1 MNRFHFV
8 KYAAFS
14 LEILICY
21 IIQSNSTL
29 SLEVFGGRP
38 ILMIP
43 VAMTIAIFE
52 GEIPAIIF
60 GLICGLL
67 ADLGYNGPMGF
78 YAISIMILC
87 YIVSI
92 LMENYIKTNLLTAV
106 LAGAVSI
113 PLIIILQFVLFYVL
127 MGYSDVFEYFIKHY
141 ISRII
146 YTFVFVPVFYGI
158 NRFIAIK
165 TISN

>member
-1 MNRFHFV
+1 
-8 KYAAFS
+8 
-14 LEILICY
+14 
-21 IIQSNSTL
+21 
-29 SLEVFGGRP
+29 
-38 ILMIP
+38 
-43 VAMTIAIFE
+43 
-52 GEIPAIIF
+52 
-60 GLICGLL
+60 
-67 ADLGYNGPMGF
+67 MGF

-87 YIVSI
+87 YIISI